1 MTTIYD
7 RYGKPVPTITAAD
20 LKRLPG
26 RFWKL
31 AEGRG
36 AVSISQDGYVVAVG
50 LSLDQFV
57 SLLFG
62 IQRHP
67 HRMKRKNR
75 QTVRAR

>member
-1 MTTIYD
+1 MTTIRD
-7 RYGKPVPTITAAD
+7 RYGRPAPTIIAAD
-20 LKRLPG
+20 LKRRPR

-36 AVSISQDGYVVAVG
+36 AVSISQDGDVVAVG

-62 IQRHP
+62 IQRRP
-67 HRMKRKNR
+67 RRKKRKNS